1 MLHAGSEQP
10 RAPKAEPVSL
20 CGQCPAPNVSETRFV
35 FLTAPRE
42 LCTEEG
48 LESPANCCQKESE
61 STAFRENWLSLQM
74 SRQRSGERRVIPE
87 TGVELIGKREFPRGI
102 NGELSC

>member
-10 RAPKAEPVSL
+10 RAPKAEPASL
-20 CGQCPAPNVSETRFV
+20 CGQSPAPNVPETRFA
-35 FLTAPRE
+35 FLTAPTE

-48 LESPANCCQKESE
+48 LESPENCCQKDSE
-61 STAFRENWLSLQM
+61 STVCRENWLSLQM
-74 SRQRSGERRVIPE
+74 SRQRYGERRVIPE
-87 TGVELIGKREFPRGI
+87 TGVELIGKSEFPRGI